1 MVGME
6 TNSTFDDCIGQESVK
21 RTLSLYI
28 DAYKETNRL
37 PFVNL
42 TTQKGGGKSFFARKF
57 REGLE
62 RKDGS
67 RPPILEVNAQTIKNA
82 ESFFEQIYPVWVS
95 NNAFLFLDEGHNI
108 PKPLQQ
114 IFLSVFD
121 VKKNPVRTVEYEG
134 VPYEFDFDKIS
145 FCMATTDQ
153 QKLAEPLRDRL
164 RDICFEEYESKDL
177 YEIFQNNMEHWLDI
191 DIPAKERI
199 ISLFRGNPRD
209 AVVKAN
215 DLCLFASAKKLKKIT
230 LDICDSFCSVMG
242 INPFGLNHSEMTILK
257 ALALRGKMSLT
268 NIASVTGFE
277 RSAIQRD
284 YEQMLVKKNLMK
296 IDGKRELTADGIKF
310 VRDIGIV

>member
-1 MVGME
+1 MD
-6 TNSTFDDCIGQESVK
+6 TNSTFDECIGQESVK

-57 REGLE
+57 REGLQ
-62 RKDGS
+62 RKDGTT
-67 RPPILEVNAQTIKNA
+67 PPILEVNAQTIKNS
-82 ESFFEQIYPVWVS
+82 ESFFEQVYPVWVS

-108 PKPLQQ
+108 PKQLQQ

-121 VKKNPVRTVEYEG
+121 VKKDPVRTVEYDG
-134 VPYEFDFDKIS
+134 VPYEFDFSKIS

-164 RDICFEEYESKDL
+164 RDVCFEEYQNDDL
-177 YEIFQNNMEHWLDI
+177 YEIFQNNMENWLDI

-199 ISLFRGNPRD
+199 ISIFRGNPRD
-209 AVVKAN
+209 AVVKSH
-215 DLCLFASAKKLKKIT
+215 DLSLFATAKKLKKIT
-230 LDICDSFCSVMG
+230 LESLESFCSVMG
-242 INPFGLNHSEMTILK
+242 INPFGLNHSEMAIIK
-257 ALALRGKMSLT
+257 ALALRGRMSLT

-277 RSAIQRD
+277 RSVIQRD
-284 YEQMLVKKNLMK
+284 YEQMLVKKNLIE
-296 IDGKRELTADGIKF
+296 IDGKRGLTANGINF
-310 VRDIGIV
+310 VRELGIV

>member
-1 MVGME
+1 ME
-6 TNSTFDDCIGQESVK
+6 TNKIFDECIGQDSVK

-37 PFVNL
+37 PFINL

-57 REGLE
+57 REGLR

-67 RPPILEVNAQTIKNA
+67 TPPILEVNGQTIKNIDA
-82 ESFFEQIYPVWVS
+82 FFEQVYPVWVS
-95 NNAFLFLDEGHNI
+95 NNAFLFIDEGHNI

-121 VKKNPVRTVEYEG
+121 VKKNPHRQVEYEG
-134 VPYEFDFDKIS
+134 VPYEFDFSKIS

-164 RDICFEEYESKDL
+164 RDICFEEYQSDEL
-177 YEIFQNNMEHWLDI
+177 YEIFENNLEYYLDI

-199 ISLFRGNPRD
+199 ISVFRGNPRD
-209 AVVKAN
+209 SVVKAH
-215 DLCLFASAKKLKKIT
+215 DLSTFCSAKKIKKIT
-230 LDICDSFCSVMG
+230 SVIFDEFCKIMG
-242 INPFGLNHSEMTILK
+242 INPFGLNHSEMGIIK
-257 ALALRGKMSLT
+257 ALALRGRMSLT

-296 IDGKRELTADGIKF
+296 IDGKRELTAEGVNF
-310 VRDIGIV
+310 VREVGIV